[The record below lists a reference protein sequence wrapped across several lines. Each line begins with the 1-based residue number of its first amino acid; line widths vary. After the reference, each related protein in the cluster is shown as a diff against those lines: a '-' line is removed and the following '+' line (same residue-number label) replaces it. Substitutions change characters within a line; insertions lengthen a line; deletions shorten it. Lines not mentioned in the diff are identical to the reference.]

1 MNKVEVTAVR
11 IYLSEKDG
19 RLENLL
25 RRLRDWEK
33 VRGVTVFR
41 GISGFGESMEGHLP
55 RLAGLTQNLSAVVE
69 FFDAPDKIARIIEHL
84 RASIKPGHIVQW
96 TARADEPA
104 NEID

>member
-19 RLENLL
+19 QLGNLL

-41 GISGFGESMEGHLP
+41 GISGFGESVEGHSP
-55 RLAGLTQNLSAVVE
+55 RLMGLTQNLSAVVE

-84 RASIKPGHIVQW
+84 RASIKPGHIIQW
-96 TARADEPA
+96 TAQINEVA
-104 NEID
+104 NETD